1 MTQIPPTSQNNPNYN
16 VYTGGAG
23 QTGHVNNPGG
33 DILNF
38 LRTDGSGNANSDDLF
53 DRNNNSLDTDTL
65 NAATYKLDGL
75 AKSAADI
82 FTVMALMVQMS
93 KEQREGARTVRDA
106 ERIAQ
111 QQELQNAADKMRE
124 AADKAFAA
132 AVVSGV
138 FKMASGAVSIGGG
151 VYGMKQIGNAKADAN
166 TAFSQGKAQTADIP
180 MDRLDLIRNQGRVFD
195 GSGQMTTGLG
205 DIIAAQFTKESTNLS
220 ADQKEAEAAAAEHE
234 TYAQREQDFMTNL
247 QDLVKQITSLMQE
260 IQQSNAESEK
270 RAASV

>member
-16 VYTGGAG
+16 VYTGGAN
-23 QTGHVNNPGG
+23 QTGNVNNPGA
-33 DILNF
+33 DTLNF
-38 LRTDGSGNANSDDLF
+38 LRTDGSRNTNSDDLF
-53 DRNNNSLDTDTL
+53 DRNNNSLNSETL
-65 NAATYKLDGL
+65 NQATYKLDGL

-151 VYGMKQIGNAKADAN
+151 VYGMKQIGSAKSASS
-166 TAFSQGKAQTADIP
+166 TGDIP
-180 MDRLDLIRNQGRVFD
+180 MDQLDLIRNKGRIFD